1 MLSVRNLRV
10 EAGGVVLLGAVSLT
24 VRPGDKVGLVGRN
37 GAGKTSMLRAIG
49 RAAGP
54 TGTSGPSGASVSY
67 RGGLGYL
74 PQDPRVHGVADDV
87 TALRHVLSGRGIAAA
102 ADRIE
107 ALRTRMEDDPS
118 AENIDRYARAEE
130 RFRVDGGYAAES
142 EARRLAAGVG
152 LRGGALDL
160 PLGALSGGQR
170 RRVEVAR
177 ILFAG
182 SDVLLLDE
190 PTNHLDADAKAWML
204 DFLRDYRGALVVVS
218 HDLELLDEAITR
230 VVHLDRGGDDEPGRI
245 HEYKGTYSRY
255 LAARAADE
263 ARDAKRA
270 AEAAREAERLRGVVR
285 RFGAKATKASMARNL
300 ERRIARLEE
309 SAPDVTAAA
318 RSLRLHLPAPPRCA
332 RTVLEVD
339 DLAVAYP
346 GLDVFED
353 VSFDVGRGE
362 RMLVLGLNGAG
373 KTSLLRVLAGRSEAV
388 LGEHRW
394 GTGASVGYYAQE
406 HEGIRPGSD
415 LVDHMRDA
423 APGLGDGALRSL
435 LGMFGLVGEK
445 VFQDAS
451 TLSGGEKTKLALAQ
465 LVGGRHNVLLLDEP
479 TNNLDPP
486 SRTAVAAALGAWAGT
501 LIVVSH
507 DVEFVEALQPD
518 RALLMPDG
526 TVDHWRGELLELV
539 ALA

>member
-1 MLSVRNLRV
+1 VLVVRNLRV
-10 EAGGVVLLGAVSLT
+10 EAGGVVLLGAVSFT

-49 RAAGP
+49 RAAGTP
-54 TGTSGPSGASVSY
+54 DPSVTHH
-67 RGGLGYL
+67 GGLGYL
-74 PQDPRVHGVADDV
+74 PQDPRVQGVPDDLLAV
-87 TALRHVLSGRGIAAA
+87 RYVLSGRGLDAAT
-102 ADRIE
+102 DRIE
-107 ALRTRMEDDPS
+107 ALRARMEDDPS
-118 AENIDRYARAEE
+118 EANIGRYARAEE
-130 RFRVDGGYAAES
+130 EFRLGGGYAAES

-152 LRGGALDL
+152 LRGEALDV

-182 SDVLLLDE
+182 SDALLLDE
-190 PTNHLDADAKAWML
+190 PTNHLDGDAKAWML
-204 DFLRDYRGALVVVS
+204 EFLRGYRGALVVVS
-218 HDLELLDEAITR
+218 HDLDLLDEAITR
-230 VVHLDRGGDDEPGRI
+230 VVHLDRRGDDEPGRI
-245 HEYKGTYSRY
+245 HEYRGTYSQY
-255 LAARAADE
+255 QAARAADE
-263 ARDAKRA
+263 ARDARRA
-270 AEAAREAERLRGVVR
+270 AEAAKEAERLRGVVR

-309 SAPDVTAAA
+309 SAPDAADGP

-332 RTVLEVD
+332 RTVLEVS
-339 DLAVAYP
+339 DLAVGYP

-353 VSFDVGRGE
+353 VTFDVGRGE
-362 RMLVLGLNGAG
+362 RLLVLGLNGAG
-373 KTSLLRVLAGRSEAV
+373 KTSLLRVLAGVSEGV
-388 LGEHRW
+388 LGGHRW
-394 GTGASVGYYAQE
+394 GTGVSVGYYAQE
-406 HEGIRPGSD
+406 HEGIRAGTD
-415 LVDHMRDA
+415 LVAHVREA

-435 LGMFGLVGEK
+435 LGMFGLTGDK

-486 SRTAVAAALGAWAGT
+486 SRTAVAAALGAWPGT
-501 LIVVSH
+501 LLVVSH
-507 DVEFVEALQPD
+507 DVEFVEALRPD

-526 TVDHWRGELLELV
+526 TVDHWRDDLLEV
-539 ALA
+539 VSLA